1 MLKTHAQVMEY
12 EVGVGND
19 VECIFDGKLH
29 LTADNGNKFGPIS
42 TAGADAESIANLA
55 RNEIASRMRSRQPLQ
70 LCLLVGGMLRCSNS
84 GGALSNLNVVNRIQK
99 QLTFASAAY
108 MSQGQHGVTNEIYEE
123 HPILDGTDAITH
135 ASALEEDNGMPPNP
149 FLIPKLFWL
158 DQYGSMQNMQY
169 AAHGFASNFAYSVL
183 DQRYRNDMSR
193 REAADLI
200 RECFK
205 QLRQRYVINSPQPPR
220 IKCIDRFGV
229 VEVIED
235 KLIH

>member
-55 RNEIASRMRSRQPLQ
+55 RNEIASRMRSHQPLQ

-84 GGALSNLNVVNRIQK
+84 GGASSNLNVVNRIQK
-99 QLTFASAAY
+99 QITFASAAY
-108 MSQGQHGVTNEIYEE
+108 TSQGQHGVTNEIYEARTM
-123 HPILDGTDAITH
+123 LH
-135 ASALEEDNGMPPNP
+135 ASALKEENGMPPNP

-193 REAADLI
+193 QEAAELI

-229 VEVIED
+229 VEVVED
-235 KLIH
+235 KLIY